1 MTIPYE
7 HRVSFNTQEIGPIES
22 NTLASLEIAPTTS
35 ESILLSLNFLAT
47 GNDILAKSS
56 AEILVD
62 TENEAMYMGKIHIP
76 QPENSEEFKKLL
88 NVMKLE
94 RLTFTQR
101 TKEDFLSGSKALKIL
116 KDNLELF
123 KSNGYK
129 IDPKSFSI
137 GHNVI
142 QLPDRYPGF
151 FCHSYTAKINVC
163 TQELIKGKSER
174 KLVLSYTSDMT
185 TSNEFAV
192 YSEFFKSFK

>member
-22 NTLASLEIAPTTS
+22 NTLASLLEIAPTTS

-76 QPENSEEFKKLL
+76 QPENSEEFKK
-88 NVMKLE
+88 
-94 RLTFTQR
+94 
-101 TKEDFLSGSKALKIL
+101 IL

-142 QLPDRYPGF
+142 PLPDRYPGF